1 MTWNFV
7 RRFKDIDFRSFAD
20 LNVSYLSFILTT
32 LAITTIAVLLSI
44 GGYHWLDWTADTT
57 QLYLSAAGTL
67 ATVLLVAANLA
78 VLRHSLRVDKR
89 ERYQDI
95 AEDIISDH
103 LVPMKSAL
111 VSNLNSLHDSSV
123 RWDNNPTPEPFQ
135 NPFDAGTASHS
146 LSHIFS
152 QAYPEF
158 TTEIRELY
166 SDFVS
171 YSIDARSVSDDL
183 EPVIKRILR
192 QTEIQTTR
200 VPYDADE
207 EPPYHEIQDRDELI
221 VNITSGDEAPEYD
234 TDDLI
239 SNLIAGNNPR
249 QNEYALAF
257 WLSFTSHF
265 RDQMHENHSEL
276 LERFDELKGEQ
287 EELTTETDDLI
298 RKLDG
303 TIQYIRTNPDYI
315 SPETS

>member
-135 NPFDAGTASHS
+135 NPFDAGTASHC
-146 LSHIFS
+146 LSHIFPKPIQNS
-152 QAYPEF
+152 LQKSENCN
-158 TTEIRELY
+158 

-221 VNITSGDEAPEYD
+221 VNITSGDEALNMIPM
-234 TDDLI
+234 I
-239 SNLIAGNNPR
+239 SYQI
-249 QNEYALAF
+249 
-257 WLSFTSHF
+257 
-265 RDQMHENHSEL
+265 
-276 LERFDELKGEQ
+276 
-287 EELTTETDDLI
+287 
-298 RKLDG
+298 
-303 TIQYIRTNPDYI
+303 
-315 SPETS
+315 